1 MNLGQIKQAVRDGQI
16 VCHQNENYRVVLH
29 TFANG
34 EEQWLIKCLSNNH
47 CIGLT
52 WADNKTMN
60 GYEPDFF
67 ILHQDQG
74 KDEIYILENKD
85 AQDELLSTMI
95 NFLYGWEADNECVR
109 PSVRDHL
116 NEHCDVVL
124 VFWFKSIQSDRQIEL
139 EKEGRGIDA
148 PMTFKEA
155 FQELQAAY
163 ENIIFN

>member
-29 TFANG
+29 TFKNG
-34 EEQWLIKCLSNNH
+34 DEQWLIKCLSNDY

-52 WADNKTMN
+52 WQDEVTMN
-60 GYEPDFF
+60 GYEQDFF

-74 KDEIYILENKD
+74 KDEIYILENRE

-95 NFLYGWEADNECVR
+95 KFLYGWEADNEGVR
-109 PSVRDHL
+109 SSVKDHL
-116 NEHCDVVL
+116 NQHCDVVQ
-124 VFWFKSIQSDRQIEL
+124 VFWFNNVDGDAQEEL
-139 EKEGRGIDA
+139 ASEGRNT